1 MRRTKI
7 LATLGPASNNEA
19 MIYRLLTSG
28 VDAFRLNF
36 SHGKH
41 EDHAR
46 TVATIR
52 DVATELGRY
61 VPIVGDIQGPKLRIG
76 EVEGVIH
83 LESGQPL
90 TISTEPV
97 VGSAKQVS
105 TPFTPLPNEVAIGQ
119 RILINDGLVE
129 LVVTGVEPK
138 RVTTRVIHGGPIS
151 SKKGMNFPDSE
162 LTIPAITDKDKI
174 DLAFAAEQKLDYIA
188 ASFIRRKSDIVQLR
202 EILHSH
208 GGQEINV
215 IAKLEKPQ
223 AIDNLDEILEVSD
236 GVMVARGD
244 LGVELPPEAVPIIQ
258 KKILTRAS
266 RWGRFAITATQML
279 ESMTT
284 NSRPTRAEASDV
296 ANAIFDGSD
305 TVMLSAETAS
315 GKYPVEAVQMMARIV
330 FAAEANPQHSL
341 VEREER
347 EPFKKISE
355 LDEFT
360 DALAGA
366 ANYAAEQLD
375 AKYLVVFTQTGF
387 AARLM
392 SKFRPKVPII
402 ALTPSS
408 WVARRMNLLWG
419 VQPFVLKDA
428 GEFHEQIVDR
438 VDDFLLAKDIVRPGD
453 RLVILMGSPIYQR
466 AKTNLLRVHR
476 VVAT

>member
-7 LATLGPASNNEA
+7 LATLGPASGSEE
-19 MIYRLLTSG
+19 MIHRLLTTG

-36 SHGKH
+36 SHGRH
-41 EDHAR
+41 EDHAKS
-46 TVATIR
+46 VQTIR

-76 EVEGVIH
+76 DVDGVIQ
-83 LESGQPL
+83 LQAGQQFR
-90 TISTEPV
+90 ISTESRI
-97 VGSAKQVS
+97 GNAREVS
-105 TPFTPLPNEVAIGQ
+105 TPFSPLPQEVAIGQ

-129 LVVTGVEPK
+129 LVVTSVEEK
-138 RVTTRVIHGGPIS
+138 LVSTRVIHGGPIS

-162 LTIPAITDKDKI
+162 LTIPAITEKDRRDVK
-174 DLAFAAEQKLDYIA
+174 FAVEQGLDYIA
-188 ASFIRRKSDIVQLR
+188 ASFVRRKSDVLDLR
-202 EILHSH
+202 ELLHEA
-208 GGQEINV
+208 GGDDLQV
-215 IAKLEKPQ
+215 ISKLEKPQ

-244 LGVELPPEAVPIIQ
+244 LGVELPPEDVPIIQ
-258 KKILTRAS
+258 KKILARAS
-266 RWGRFAITATQML
+266 RFGRFAITATQML

-305 TVMLSAETAS
+305 AVMLSAETAS
-315 GKYPVEAVQMMARIV
+315 GKYPVEAVRMMARIV
-330 FAAEANPQHSL
+330 YTAEANSQHVSH
-341 VEREER
+341 EWER
-347 EPFKKISE
+347 EPFRKDSE
-355 LDEFT
+355 TDEFT

-375 AKYLVVFTQTGF
+375 AKYVVVFTQTGF

-419 VQPFVLKDA
+419 VQPFVLRET

-438 VDDFLLAKDIVRPGD
+438 VDEYLLEKDLVRPGD

-476 VVAT
+476 VRED

>member
-7 LATLGPASNNEA
+7 LATLGPASSSEE
-19 MIYRLLTSG
+19 MIHRLLTTG

-41 EDHAR
+41 HDHEK
-46 TVATIR
+46 VIATIR

-76 EVEGVIH
+76 DVEGVVL
-83 LESGQPL
+83 LESGQ
-90 TISTEPV
+90 TFVISTEPRL
-97 VGSAKQVS
+97 GNAREVS
-105 TPFTPLPNEVAIGQ
+105 TPFTPLPREVEIGH

-129 LVVTGVEPK
+129 LVVIGVDEK
-138 RVTTRVIHGGPIS
+138 KVTTRVIHGGPIS

-162 LTIPAITDKDKI
+162 LTIPAITEKDKV
-174 DLAFAAEQKLDYIA
+174 DVKFAVAQKLDYIA
-188 ASFIRRKSDIVQLR
+188 ASFVRRKSDIVDLR
-202 EILHSH
+202 NLLHEAGSD
-208 GGQEINV
+208 EINV
-215 IAKLEKPQ
+215 ISKLEKPQ

-258 KKILTRAS
+258 KKVLARAS

-315 GKYPVEAVQMMARIV
+315 GKYPIETVQMMARIV
-330 FAAEANPQHSL
+330 YAAEANRQL
-341 VEREER
+341 VHYEYER
-347 EPFKKISE
+347 EPFRKFSE

-360 DALAGA
+360 DALAGS
-366 ANYAAEQLD
+366 ANYAAEQID
-375 AKYLVVFTQTGF
+375 AKYIVVFTQTGF

-419 VQPFVLKDA
+419 VQPFAHKDA

-438 VDDFLLAKDIVRPGD
+438 VDHYLLAKDLVRPGD

-476 VVAT
+476 VRE

>member
-7 LATLGPASNNEA
+7 LATLGPASSSEE
-19 MIYRLLTSG
+19 MIHRLLTTG

-41 EDHAR
+41 EDHHKVI
-46 TVATIR
+46 TTIR

-76 EVEGVIH
+76 DVDGVIH
-83 LESGQPL
+83 LESGSTL
-90 TISTEPV
+90 TISTEPRL
-97 VGSAKQVS
+97 GNAHEVS
-105 TPFTPLPNEVAIGQ
+105 TPFTPLPQEVQIGH

-129 LVVTGVEPK
+129 LVVVGVDEK

-162 LTIPAITDKDKI
+162 LTIPAITEKDKR
-174 DLAFAAEQKLDYIA
+174 DVKFAVEQQLDYIA
-188 ASFIRRKSDIVQLR
+188 ASFVRRKSDIVDLR
-202 EILHSH
+202 NLLHEA
-208 GGQEINV
+208 GGDEINV

-244 LGVELPPEAVPIIQ
+244 LGVELPAEAVPIIQ
-258 KKILTRAS
+258 KKILARAS

-305 TVMLSAETAS
+305 AVMLSAETAS
-315 GKYPVEAVQMMARIV
+315 GKYPVEAVQMMARIA
-330 FAAEANPQHSL
+330 FAAEAN
-341 VEREER
+341 REHVHYEWER
-347 EPFKKISE
+347 EPFRKMSE
-355 LDEFT
+355 LDAFT

-375 AKYLVVFTQTGF
+375 AKYIVVFTQSGF

-438 VDDFLLAKDIVRPGD
+438 VDDYLLAKDIVRPGD

-476 VVAT
+476 VGQE

>member
-7 LATLGPASNNEA
+7 LATLGPASSSEE
-19 MIYRLLTSG
+19 MIQRLLTCG
-28 VDAFRLNF
+28 ADAFRLNF

-41 EDHAR
+41 EEHAK
-46 TVATIR
+46 VIATIR
-52 DVATELGRY
+52 NVATELGRY

-76 EVEGVIH
+76 EVDGVIQ

-90 TISTEPV
+90 VITTEAV
-97 VGSAKQVS
+97 KGNAKIVS
-105 TPFTPLPNEVAIGQ
+105 TPFTPLPNEVGIGQ

-129 LVVTGVEPK
+129 LVVTSVDK
-138 RVTTRVIHGGPIS
+138 KSVSTRVIHGGPIS

-162 LTIPAITDKDKI
+162 LTIPAITDKDRV
-174 DLAFAAEQKLDYIA
+174 DLKFAVEQGLDYIA
-188 ASFIRRKSDIVQLR
+188 ASFIRRRSDIIELR
-202 EILHSH
+202 DILVSH
-208 GGQEINV
+208 GGHEINV

-258 KKILTRAS
+258 KKILARAS

-279 ESMTT
+279 ESMTA

-305 TVMLSAETAS
+305 AVMLSAETAS
-315 GKYPVEAVQMMARIV
+315 GKYPVETVQMMARIV
-330 FAAEANPQHSL
+330 FTAEANRN
-341 VEREER
+341 VEYHWER

-355 LDEFT
+355 TDEFT

-402 ALTPSS
+402 ALTPST

-419 VQPFVLKDA
+419 VQPFVLREA

-438 VDDFLLAKDIVRPGD
+438 VDDFLLSKDIVRPGD

-476 VVAT
+476 VVAS

>member
-7 LATLGPASNNEA
+7 LATIGPASNSEA
-19 MIYRLLTSG
+19 MIHRLLTSG

-36 SHGKH
+36 SHGRH
-41 EDHAR
+41 EDHLA
-46 TVATIR
+46 VINTIR

-61 VPIVGDIQGPKLRIG
+61 IPIVADIQGPKLRIG
-76 EVEGVIH
+76 DVDGVIF
-83 LESGQPL
+83 LESGQ
-90 TISTEPV
+90 TFVISTEPRI
-97 VGSAKQVS
+97 GNAQEVS
-105 TPFTPLPNEVAIGQ
+105 TPFTPLPREVQIGH

-129 LVVTGVEPK
+129 LVVIGVDEQK
-138 RVTTRVIHGGPIS
+138 VTTRVIHGGPIS

-162 LTIPAITDKDKI
+162 LTIPAITEKDKV
-174 DLAFAAEQKLDYIA
+174 DVRFAVAQQVDYIA
-188 ASFIRRKSDIVQLR
+188 ASFVRRKSDIINLR
-202 EILHSH
+202 ELLHEA
-208 GGQEINV
+208 GGDEINV

-258 KKILTRAS
+258 KKVLSRAS
-266 RWGRFAITATQML
+266 RFGRFAITATQML

-315 GKYPVEAVQMMARIV
+315 GRYPVEAVQMMARIV
-330 FAAEANPQHSL
+330 FAAEANRQHARY
-341 VEREER
+341 EWER
-347 EPFKKISE
+347 EPFRKDSE

-375 AKYLVVFTQTGF
+375 AKYIVVFTQTGF

-438 VDDFLLAKDIVRPGD
+438 VDDYLLAKDIVRPGD

-476 VVAT
+476 VRGE

>member
-7 LATLGPASNNEA
+7 LATLGPASSSEE
-19 MIYRLLTSG
+19 MIDRLLTCG

-36 SHGKH
+36 SHGRH
-41 EDHAR
+41 EDHAKTIR
-46 TVATIR
+46 IIR

-61 VPIVGDIQGPKLRIG
+61 IPIVGDIQGPKLRIG
-76 EVEGVIH
+76 DVEGVQT
-83 LESGQPL
+83 LETGQPFVIH
-90 TISTEPV
+90 TNPRTGNAREC
-97 VGSAKQVS
+97 S
-105 TPFTPLPNEVAIGQ
+105 TPFTPLPQEVATGQ

-129 LVVTGVEPK
+129 LVVTGVDATS
-138 RVTTRVIHGGPIS
+138 VSTRVIHGGPIS
-151 SKKGMNFPDSE
+151 SKKGMNFPDTE
-162 LTIPAITDKDKI
+162 LTIPAITEKDRVDI
-174 DLAFAAEQKLDYIA
+174 RFAAQQKLDYIA
-188 ASFIRRKSDIVQLR
+188 ASFVRRKSDIVELR
-202 EILHSH
+202 ELLH
-208 GGQEINV
+208 EANADEVNV

-258 KKILTRAS
+258 KRILARAS
-266 RWGRFAITATQML
+266 RFGRFAITATQML

-305 TVMLSAETAS
+305 AVMLSAETAS

-330 FAAEANPQHSL
+330 FAAEANRQHVSY
-341 VEREER
+341 EWER
-347 EPFKKISE
+347 EPFHKISE
-355 LDEFT
+355 ADEFT

-366 ANYAAEQLD
+366 ANYAAEKLD

-392 SKFRPKVPII
+392 SKFRPKVPVI

-419 VQPFVLKDA
+419 VQPFVLQEA
-428 GEFHEQIVDR
+428 GEYHEQIVDR
-438 VDDFLLAKDIVRPGD
+438 VDDYLLSKDIVRPGD

-476 VVAT
+476 VRE

>member
-7 LATLGPASNNEA
+7 LATIGPASNSEA
-19 MIYRLLTSG
+19 MIHRLLTSG

-41 EDHAR
+41 DDHLR
-46 TVATIR
+46 VINIIR

-61 VPIVGDIQGPKLRIG
+61 IPIVADIQGPKLRIG
-76 EVEGVIH
+76 DVDGVIH
-83 LESGQPL
+83 LESGQ
-90 TISTEPV
+90 TFVIHTEPRL
-97 VGSAKQVS
+97 GNAQEVS
-105 TPFTPLPNEVAIGQ
+105 TPFTPLPREVQIGH

-129 LVVTGVEPK
+129 LVVIGVDEK
-138 RVTTRVIHGGPIS
+138 KVTTRVIHGGPIS

-162 LTIPAITDKDKI
+162 LTIPAITEKDKV
-174 DLAFAAEQKLDYIA
+174 DVKFAVAQQVDYIA
-188 ASFIRRKSDIVQLR
+188 ASFVRRKSDIANLR
-202 EILHSH
+202 ELLHEA
-208 GGQEINV
+208 GGDEINV

-258 KKILTRAS
+258 KKVLIRAS

-284 NSRPTRAEASDV
+284 HSRPTRAEASDV

-305 TVMLSAETAS
+305 AVMLSAETAS

-330 FAAEANPQHSL
+330 FAAEANRQHAMY
-341 VEREER
+341 EWER
-347 EPFKKISE
+347 EPFRKTSD

-375 AKYLVVFTQTGF
+375 AKYIVVFTQTGF

-438 VDDFLLAKDIVRPGD
+438 VDDYLLSKDIVRPGD

-476 VVAT
+476 VRE